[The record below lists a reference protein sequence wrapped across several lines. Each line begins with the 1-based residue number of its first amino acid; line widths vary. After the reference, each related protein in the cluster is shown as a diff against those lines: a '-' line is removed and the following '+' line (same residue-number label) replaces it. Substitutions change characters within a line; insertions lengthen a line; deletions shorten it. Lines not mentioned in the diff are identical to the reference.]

1 MRMLIRS
8 SEMLAQIIMLTS
20 LYGFTFWSIYMA
32 SEAFR
37 ESPWLF
43 VAVTFFI
50 LLGFAFLIYQGLEL
64 IARITYLL
72 YPRTHHID
80 ELEVQSLTPHT
91 AEMLDRVAEM
101 LDRIALREGASP
113 GRVCAVLL
121 DQGIK
126 LIDLPEGVSPV
137 RVGTVIANEEVDDW
151 GSLHE
156 IVEEYHNDV
165 RFGGDGQ

>member
-72 YPRTHHID
+72 YPHTHHID
-80 ELEVQSLTPHT
+80 DLEVQPLSPHT
-91 AEMLDRVAEM
+91 AEMLDR
-101 LDRIALREGASP
+101 D
-113 GRVCAVLL
+113 
-121 DQGIK
+121 
-126 LIDLPEGVSPV
+126 
-137 RVGTVIANEEVDDW
+137 EEVDDW
-151 GSLHE
+151 ASLRE
-156 IVEEYHNDV
+156 IVEEYHNNV

>member
-1 MRMLIRS
+1 MRRLIRL

-72 YPRTHHID
+72 YPHTHHID
-80 ELEVQSLTPHT
+80 DLEVQPLTALT
-91 AEMLDRVAEM
+91 AEMLDRAS
-101 LDRIALREGASP
+101 LREGVGP
-113 GRVCAVLL
+113 GRVGA
-121 DQGIK
+121 
-126 LIDLPEGVSPV
+126 
-137 RVGTVIANEEVDDW
+137 VIANEEVDDW

-156 IVEEYHNDV
+156 IVEEYHNNV
-165 RFGGDGQ
+165 RIGGDGR

>member
-72 YPRTHHID
+72 YPHTHHID
-80 ELEVQSLTPHT
+80 DLEVQPLSPHT
-91 AEMLDRVAEM
+91 AEMLDR
-101 LDRIALREGASP
+101 D
-113 GRVCAVLL
+113 
-121 DQGIK
+121 
-126 LIDLPEGVSPV
+126 
-137 RVGTVIANEEVDDW
+137 EEVDDW
-151 GSLHE
+151 GSLRE

>member
-50 LLGFAFLIYQGLEL
+50 LLGFAVLIYQGLEL

-72 YPRTHHID
+72 YPHTHHID
-80 ELEVQSLTPHT
+80 DLEVQPLSPHT
-91 AEMLDRVAEM
+91 AEMLDHVDLPEGVSPGRVGTVL
-101 LDRIALREGASP
+101 LDQGVKLIALREGASP
-113 GRVCAVLL
+113 G
-121 DQGIK
+121 
-126 LIDLPEGVSPV
+126 

-151 GSLHE
+151 GRLNE

-165 RFGGDGQ
+165 RFGGDGR

>member
-1 MRMLIRS
+1 MRRFIRS
-8 SEMLAQIIMLTS
+8 SEMFAQIIMLTFLS
-20 LYGFTFWSIYMA
+20 GFTFWSIYMA

-72 YPRTHHID
+72 YPHTHHID
-80 ELEVQSLTPHT
+80 DLEVQPLSPHT
-91 AEMLDRVAEM
+91 AEMLDR
-101 LDRIALREGASP
+101 D
-113 GRVCAVLL
+113 
-121 DQGIK
+121 
-126 LIDLPEGVSPV
+126 
-137 RVGTVIANEEVDDW
+137 EEVDDW

-156 IVEEYHNDV
+156 IVEEYHYNV

>member
-20 LYGFTFWSIYMA
+20 LYGITFWSIYMA

-72 YPRTHHID
+72 YPHTHHID
-80 ELEVQSLTPHT
+80 DLEVHT
-91 AEMLDRVAEM
+91 AEMLDR
-101 LDRIALREGASP
+101 D
-113 GRVCAVLL
+113 
-121 DQGIK
+121 
-126 LIDLPEGVSPV
+126 
-137 RVGTVIANEEVDDW
+137 EEVDDW

-156 IVEEYHNDV
+156 VVEEYHNDV

>member
-1 MRMLIRS
+1 MRKLIRS
-8 SEMLAQIIMLTS
+8 SEMLAQIILLTS

-72 YPRTHHID
+72 YPHTHHID
-80 ELEVQSLTPHT
+80 DLEVQPLTALT
-91 AEMLDRVAEM
+91 AEMLDRAS
-101 LDRIALREGASP
+101 LREGVGP
-113 GRVCAVLL
+113 GRVGA
-121 DQGIK
+121 
-126 LIDLPEGVSPV
+126 
-137 RVGTVIANEEVDDW
+137 VIANEEVDDW

-165 RFGGDGQ
+165 RFGGDGP